1 MSSKIKIKIYLLIFF
16 VITLEI
22 SSYKILKFGGSSL
35 KSSKHI
41 KNVANIIKD
50 LKSKEK
56 DLIIVC
62 SACGDSTNK
71 LLNLKRKI
79 DYEIF
84 KKYHSD
90 IINELEIKENVK
102 EEYKKLMKSLYK
114 KKFLNYE
121 IKDNKY
127 NDNIVSYGERL
138 SVLILSNYLKK
149 IGIKSKNYNSYD
161 LGFITNNNH
170 GNAKLLETS
179 EEKIKSNIL
188 NIERGIIPVITGFI
202 AKSYTNNT
210 TTLGRGGSD
219 LTATI
224 IGKCIN
230 AKEVQVWKDV
240 NGIYTCDP
248 KIIKESKLIQA
259 LNFNDALRMTK
270 AGAKILHPIALEPCK
285 ERNIPVIIKNS
296 YNKKA
301 IGTVINDNNKEYKNL
316 VGITYKT
323 EVSIIKI
330 HLKDNNKS
338 DIFDYLKKRN
348 IEIDIIN
355 MSNNELHIS
364 INEKDLFQMNDLKE
378 RMNIKTNMISVS
390 IISNKD
396 NQISEILDKI
406 YKKFEKEEIKIY
418 LMNKVSLK
426 KNITLILDSKYL
438 FTALAIIHKLLV
450 K

>member
-1 MSSKIKIKIYLLIFF
+1 MLSKIKKYLLIFF
-16 VITLEI
+16 VILLEMN
-22 SSYKILKFGGSSL
+22 SYKILKFGGSSL
-35 KSSKHI
+35 KSSKDI
-41 KNVANIIKD
+41 KNVGNIIKD
-50 LKSKEK
+50 IKSKEK
-56 DLIIVC
+56 DLIVVC

-79 DYEIF
+79 DFEIF

-90 IINELEIKENVK
+90 IINELEIKENIK
-102 EEYKKLMKSLYK
+102 EEYKNLMKSLYK

-121 IKDNKY
+121 TRDNKY

-138 SVLILSNYLKK
+138 SVLIVSNYLKK

-161 LGFITNNNH
+161 LGFITNNNY
-170 GNAKLLETS
+170 GNAKLLESS
-179 EEKIKSNIL
+179 EEKIKINIL
-188 NIERGIIPVITGFI
+188 NIERGTIPVITGFI
-202 AKSYTNNT
+202 GKSNTNNT

-248 KIIKESKLIQA
+248 KIIKESKLIPV
-259 LNFNDALRMTK
+259 LNFNDALKLANT
-270 AGAKILHPIALEPCK
+270 GAKVLHPLALEPCK

-296 YNKKA
+296 YNIKA
-301 IGTVINDNNKEYKNL
+301 NGTVINNNNKESKCWI
-316 VGITYKT
+316 GITYKT
-323 EVSIIKI
+323 DISIIKI
-330 HLKDNNKS
+330 YLKDKNKS
-338 DIFDYLKKRN
+338 KIFNYLEKRDID
-348 IEIDIIN
+348 IDIIN
-355 MSNNELHIS
+355 MSDKELYIS
-364 INEKDLFQMNDLKE
+364 INEKDLFKVNDLKE
-378 RMNIKTNMISVS
+378 KMNIKTNMISLS

-396 NQISEILDKI
+396 NKILEILNKI
-406 YKKFEKEEIKIY
+406 YKKLEKEEIKIY

-426 KNITLILDSKYL
+426 KHITLILDSKYL
-438 FTALAIIHKLLV
+438 FTALSSIHKLLI